1 MPYTVEDY
9 RKDSARRL
17 LNSLTPE
24 ERLAGLAPEERLSG
38 LAPEERLA
46 GLAPEERLA
55 GLSAEDR
62 EWLAKL
68 LLFEQR
74 GE

>member
-24 ERLAGLAPEERLSG
+24 ERLAGLAPEEVLTHYE
-38 LAPEERLA
+38 PEERLS